1 MRLNR
6 YITPLLVIVAALVA
20 GEALAQN
27 MPERRLVRRGN
38 RQFDKQH
45 YTESIDLYE
54 RALVADPDSFEA
66 QFNLAT
72 ALSKNRRD
80 DKPELAERA
89 EKLLSGLEKRT
100 DLDDTQ
106 RADVAYNLGNVRF
119 DGGNLQGALESYRN
133 AMRFNPDDQ
142 DAKFNYAYTKLL
154 LQQQQQQNEQNQ
166 QNQQNEQQQDQQQ
179 DKQDQQQDKQD
190 QQQDKQD
197 QQQDKQDQQQQQQDK
212 QEQQQQ
218 QDKQEEQQQ
227 QQQQSGISPQEQAA
241 MLEAIQA
248 QEDKTQEKLKETK
261 GVLIRSKRNW

>member
-6 YITPLLVIVAALVA
+6 YITPLLVLVAALVA

-166 QNQQNEQQQDQQQ
+166 QNEQQ
-179 DKQDQQQDKQD
+179 QD

-212 QEQQQQ
+212 QDQQQQQ

>member
-1 MRLNR
+1 M
-6 YITPLLVIVAALVA
+6 
-20 GEALAQN
+20 
-27 MPERRLVRRGN
+27 
-38 RQFDKQH
+38 
-45 YTESIDLYE
+45 
-54 RALVADPDSFEA
+54 
-66 QFNLAT
+66 
-72 ALSKNRRD
+72 
-80 DKPELAERA
+80 AERA

-166 QNQQNEQQQDQQQ
+166 QNEQQ
-179 DKQDQQQDKQD
+179 QDQQQDKQD

-212 QEQQQQ
+212 QEEEEQQ
-218 QDKQEEQQQ
+218 QQQ

>member
-6 YITPLLVIVAALVA
+6 HITTLLVLLATLVA
-20 GEALAQN
+20 GETFAQN

-38 RQFDKQH
+38 RQFNKEH
-45 YTESIDLYE
+45 YTESVELYE
-54 RALVADPDSFEA
+54 QALKAKPDSFEA

-89 EKLLSGLEKRT
+89 EKLLSGLAKRT
-100 DLDDTQ
+100 DIDDTQ

-119 DGGNLQGALESYRN
+119 DGGNLQGALESYRD
-133 AMRFNPDDQ
+133 AMRLNPDDQ

-154 LQQQQQQNEQNQ
+154 LQQQQQQ
-166 QNQQNEQQQDQQQ
+166 QD
-179 DKQDQQQDKQD
+179 
-190 QQQDKQD
+190 
-197 QQQDKQDQQQQQQDK
+197 QQQDK

-218 QDKQEEQQQ
+218 QQDKQKEEQEQQQ
-227 QQQQSGISPQEQAA
+227 NQEQRQSGISPQEQEA

-248 QEDKTQEKLKETK
+248 QEDKTQEKLKEAQ
-261 GVLIRSKRNW
+261 GVLIRGKRNW

>member
-1 MRLNR
+1 M
-6 YITPLLVIVAALVA
+6 
-20 GEALAQN
+20 
-27 MPERRLVRRGN
+27 
-38 RQFDKQH
+38 
-45 YTESIDLYE
+45 
-54 RALVADPDSFEA
+54 
-66 QFNLAT
+66 
-72 ALSKNRRD
+72 
-80 DKPELAERA
+80 AERA

-166 QNQQNEQQQDQQQ
+166 QNEQQ
-179 DKQDQQQDKQD
+179 QD

-212 QEQQQQ
+212 QEEEEQQ
-218 QDKQEEQQQ
+218 QQQ

>member
-6 YITPLLVIVAALVA
+6 HITTLLVLLATLVA
-20 GEALAQN
+20 GETFAQN

-38 RQFDKQH
+38 RQFNKEH
-45 YTESIDLYE
+45 YTESVELYE
-54 RALVADPDSFEA
+54 QALKAKPDSFEA

-89 EKLLSGLEKRT
+89 EKLLSGLAKRT
-100 DLDDTQ
+100 DIDDTQ

-119 DGGNLQGALESYRN
+119 DGGNLQGALESYRD
-133 AMRFNPDDQ
+133 AMRLNPDDQ

-154 LQQQQQQNEQNQ
+154 LQQQQQQDQQNQ
-166 QNQQNEQQQDQQQ
+166 QNQEQQNQEQQQNEQ
-179 DKQDQQQDKQD
+179 DKQD
-190 QQQDKQD
+190 
-197 QQQDKQDQQQQQQDK
+197 QQQDK

-218 QDKQEEQQQ
+218 QQDKQKEQEQQQ
-227 QQQQSGISPQEQAA
+227 NQEQRQSGISPQEQEA

-248 QEDKTQEKLKETK
+248 QEDKTQEKLKEAQ
-261 GVLIRSKRNW
+261 GVLIRGKRNW

>member
-6 YITPLLVIVAALVA
+6 YITPLLVIVAALVV

-179 DKQDQQQDKQD
+179 DKQDQQQ
-190 QQQDKQD
+190 QQ
-197 QQQDKQDQQQQQQDK
+197 QQQQQQDK
-212 QEQQQQ
+212 QEQQQ
-218 QDKQEEQQQ
+218 DKQEEQQQQ

>member
-119 DGGNLQGALESYRN
+119 DGGNLQGALDSYRN

-166 QNQQNEQQQDQQQ
+166 QNEQQ
-179 DKQDQQQDKQD
+179 QD

-212 QEQQQQ
+212 Q
-218 QDKQEEQQQ
+218 EQQQ

>member
-6 YITPLLVIVAALVA
+6 YITPLLVIVAALMA

-166 QNQQNEQQQDQQQ
+166 QNEQQ
-179 DKQDQQQDKQD
+179 QDQQQDKQD

-212 QEQQQQ
+212 QEEQQQ
-218 QDKQEEQQQ
+218 QQQ